1 MIDFSYV
8 KTDYSKRLED
18 IRQAHMIEHMDRQAE
33 VAEAIP
39 EVEELQKQ
47 ISASSVALIEKTGR
61 CYPLSR
67 GEESPKTGP
76 VSGKQKTAG

>member
-47 ISASSVALIEKTGR
+47 IISYWMKLYIWRFFIMRLCGR
-61 CYPLSR
+61 YL
-67 GEESPKTGP
+67 KK
-76 VSGKQKTAG
+76 VSI